1 MKKKQERFVVRASV
15 AALRAAMVTLAIV
28 PAAYPAEGEDAV
40 RQLTRPTNI
49 VEAGAG
55 YVSQDSFKF
64 GEYNGLF
71 RQGLFGIFNLGIFG
85 GGAWDSADP
94 TRWRV
99 DGTDLGLETR
109 DIRAE
114 YGQQGRFRINIGY
127 DELRRNRSD
136 SFQTPYLGA
145 GSDTLTLPPT
155 WLKPIVPQVSGG
167 AINFRALSPFTGL
180 ASSNVAGVVTPPTA
194 AQRTTV
200 NGIVAADVPAF
211 QDVDV

>member
-1 MKKKQERFVVRASV
+1 MKKQQEGFAVRASV
-15 AALRAAMVTLAIV
+15 TAVRAAMVALAVV
-28 PAAYPAEGEDAV
+28 PAMSYAADADDAV
-40 RQLTRPTNI
+40 RRFFSHPTSY

-55 YVSQDSFKF
+55 YVSEDSFKF

-85 GGAWDSADP
+85 GAAWDSDDP
-94 TRWRV
+94 TRWQIA
-99 DGTDLGLETR
+99 GTDLGLETR

-155 WLKPIVPQVSGG
+155 WLFCPGEHDI
-167 AINFRALSPFTGL
+167 
-180 ASSNVAGVVTPPTA
+180 
-194 AQRTTV
+194 TV
-200 NGIVAADVPAF
+200 MSEDEID
-211 QDVDV
+211 